1 MKKIFCTAILSM
13 LCVFAGLAQT
23 QENDPFADYTPKEK
37 VCHSYEQIY
46 SFNWLS
52 SLPLGSSADYISSF
66 SPKGFSFNFS
76 YFFTSNLGVGV
87 DFGWSYNS
95 KFIPREVYRPDEN
108 TAIAA
113 ATNRHSDIF
122 PIKAQFKY
130 MINPKSAVKVYASA
144 GIGGLRYGE
153 ETHVQDLSISD
164 HSWGFLM
171 SPEIGIIVP
180 FGKDA
185 TYGLNANAGINW
197 ATNNFFNLYFNLG
210 LYIGI
215 Y

>member
-1 MKKIFCTAILSM
+1 MKKIFCSAILSI
-13 LCVFAGLAQT
+13 LCVFAGFAQT

-37 VCHSYEQIY
+37 VRHSYEQIY

>member
-1 MKKIFCTAILSM
+1 MKKIFCTAILSI
-13 LCVFAGLAQT
+13 LCIATGFAQT
-23 QENDPFADYTPKEK
+23 DPYADFVPEK
-37 VCHSYEQIY
+37 RARHSYEQIY
-46 SFNWLS
+46 SFNWGTY
-52 SLPLGSSADYISSF
+52 LPLGSSADYISNF
-66 SPKGFSFNFS
+66 SLKGFNFNFT

-130 MINPKSAVKVYASA
+130 MINPTSAVKVYASA

-153 ETHVQDLSISD
+153 ETHVQDLSIGN
-164 HSWGFLM
+164 HSWGFLL
-171 SPEIGIIVP
+171 SPEIGAIVP

-185 TYGLNANAGINW
+185 TWGLNANAGINW
-197 ATNNFFNLYFNLG
+197 ATNNFLNLYFNLG
-210 LYIGI
+210 LYFGI

>member
-13 LCVFAGLAQT
+13 LCVFAGFAQT

-37 VCHSYEQIY
+37 VRHSYEQIY

>member
-13 LCVFAGLAQT
+13 LCVFAGFAQT

-37 VCHSYEQIY
+37 VRHSYEQIY

-66 SPKGFSFNFS
+66 SPKGFSFHFS